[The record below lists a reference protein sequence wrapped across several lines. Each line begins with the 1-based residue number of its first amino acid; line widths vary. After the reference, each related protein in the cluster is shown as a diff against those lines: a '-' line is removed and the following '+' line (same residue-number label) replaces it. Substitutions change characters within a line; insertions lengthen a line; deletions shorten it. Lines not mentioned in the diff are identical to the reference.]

1 MSRETGE
8 ISPKAAGGASG
19 KCAKQQ
25 AFASKRDVILGRLAQ
40 GQSVVA
46 AALAL
51 EFEVSE
57 DAICRDLRALA
68 AEGRCRRVYG
78 GALPL
83 SKATAPMAAR
93 MEEARDRKQ
102 ALARRAASVVKPGQF
117 VFLDSG
123 STNLALV
130 SCLPEDFE
138 LTIATNSIDIA
149 AALRRSDL
157 RLIMVGGAV
166 NYGVS
171 GCVDAPATLSLMQV
185 NIDLGVLGAC
195 AVSFATGLSAY
206 DFSDAAFKRAL
217 LAASRKHLV
226 SGISRVPHSKPTW
239 ACDSAAPPPT
249 ERKRAPPGGGWDSR
263 GGGPRTAGT
272 SRRARG

>member
-1 MSRETGE
+1 MILE
-8 ISPKAAGGASG
+8 SPLAR
-19 KCAKQQ
+19 
-25 AFASKRDVILGRLAQ
+25 RDVILERLAQ

-57 DAICRDLRALA
+57 DAIRRDLRALA

-83 SKATAPMAAR
+83 SKAASPMAAR

-102 ALARRAASVVKPGQF
+102 ALARKAASLLKPGQF

-149 AALRRSDL
+149 AAALGRSDL
-157 RLIMVGGAV
+157 RLIMIGGAV
-166 NYGVS
+166 DHGVG
-171 GCVDAPATLSLMQV
+171 GCVDAPATLSLMQM
-185 NIDLGVLGAC
+185 NIDLGVIGAC
-195 AVSFATGLSAY
+195 AVSSSNGVAAY

-217 LAASRKHLV
+217 MAASRTCVVLATSDKF
-226 SGISRVPHSKPTW
+226 
-239 ACDSAAPPPT
+239 A
-249 ERKRAPPGGGWDSR
+249 ERAPHRIAELKDIDTFVVEHDAVTDELDR
-263 GGGPRTAGT
+263 LTAAGCEILIAD
-272 SRRARG
+272 RPA

>member
-1 MSRETGE
+1 MSLE
-8 ISPKAAGGASG
+8 SPLAR
-19 KCAKQQ
+19 
-25 AFASKRDVILGRLAQ
+25 RDVILGRLAQ

-46 AALAL
+46 TALAL

-57 DAICRDLRALA
+57 DAIRRDLRALA

-83 SKATAPMAAR
+83 SKAAAPMMVR

-102 ALARRAASVVKPGQF
+102 ALARKAASLVKPGQF

-149 AALRRSDL
+149 AAALRRSDL

-166 NYGVS
+166 DRGVG
-171 GCVDAPATLSLMQV
+171 GCVDTPATLSLMQM
-185 NIDLGVLGAC
+185 NIDLGVIGAC
-195 AVSFATGLSAY
+195 AVSSSTGVGAHDL
-206 DFSDAAFKRAL
+206 SDAAFKRAL
-217 LAASRKHLV
+217 MAASRTCVVLATSDKF
-226 SGISRVPHSKPTW
+226 
-239 ACDSAAPPPT
+239 T
-249 ERKRAPPGGGWDSR
+249 ERAPHRVAELKDID
-263 GGGPRTAGT
+263 TFVVEHDAGT
-272 SRRARG
+272 DELDGLTAAGCEVLIADRPA

>member
-1 MSRETGE
+1 MTLE
-8 ISPKAAGGASG
+8 SPLAR
-19 KCAKQQ
+19 
-25 AFASKRDVILGRLAQ
+25 RDVILGRLAH

-57 DAICRDLRALA
+57 DAIRRDLRALA

-102 ALARRAASVVKPGQF
+102 ALARKAASLVKPGQF

-123 STNLALV
+123 STNLALI
-130 SCLPEDFE
+130 SYLPEDFE

-149 AALRRSDL
+149 AAALRRSDL

-166 NYGVS
+166 NSSVG
-171 GCVDAPATLSLMQV
+171 GCVDAPATLSLMQM
-185 NIDLGVLGAC
+185 NIDLGVLGVC
-195 AVSFATGLSAY
+195 AVSSATGVSAY
-206 DFSDAAFKRAL
+206 DLSDAVFKRAL
-217 LAASRKHLV
+217 LAASRNHLV
-226 SGISRVPHSKPTW
+226 LVTNEKFAARAAHRVAELKDIDTFVVEH
-239 ACDSAAPPPT
+239 DAPPDALD
-249 ERKRAPPGGGWDSR
+249 ELAAAGCALM
-263 GGGPRTAGT
+263 TADRP
-272 SRRARG
+272 S

>member
-1 MSRETGE
+1 MHDVPVPLE
-8 ISPKAAGGASG
+8 SP
-19 KCAKQQ
+19 
-25 AFASKRDVILGRLAQ
+25 FARRDVILGRLAH

-57 DAICRDLRALA
+57 DAIRRDLRALA

-83 SKATAPMAAR
+83 SKAPMAAR
-93 MEEARDRKQ
+93 IEDARDRKQ
-102 ALARRAASVVKPGQF
+102 ALARKAASLVKPGQF

-149 AALRRSDL
+149 AAALRRSDL
-157 RLIMVGGAV
+157 RLIVVGGAV
-166 NYGVS
+166 NYGVG
-171 GCVDAPATLSLMQV
+171 GCVDAPATLSLMQM

-195 AVSFATGLSAY
+195 AVSSATGVGAHDL
-206 DFSDAAFKRAL
+206 SDATFKRAL
-217 LAASRKHLV
+217 LAASKNRIVLATSDKFV
-226 SGISRVPHSKPTW
+226 
-239 ACDSAAPPPT
+239 
-249 ERKRAPPGGGWDSR
+249 ERAPHRVAELKDIDTFVVEHDAATDVR
-263 GGGPRTAGT
+263 DTLVTAGCEVLIADQPACA
-272 SRRARG
+272 SDQDR

>member
-1 MSRETGE
+1 MTLEPPLAR
-8 ISPKAAGGASG
+8 
-19 KCAKQQ
+19 
-25 AFASKRDVILGRLAQ
+25 RDVILGRLAQ

-46 AALAL
+46 AELAL

-57 DAICRDLRALA
+57 DAIRRDLRALA

-83 SKATAPMAAR
+83 SKSTAPMAAR

-102 ALARRAASVVKPGQF
+102 ALAREAASLIKPGEF

-130 SCLPEDFE
+130 SCLPEDYD
-138 LTIATNSIDIA
+138 LTIATNSIDIAA

-166 NYGVS
+166 NSSVG
-171 GCVDAPATLSLMQV
+171 GCVDAPAVLSLMQM

-195 AVSFATGLSAY
+195 AVSSSTGVGAY
-206 DFSDAAFKRAL
+206 DLSDAAFKRAVV
-217 LAASRKHLV
+217 AASRKSLV
-226 SGISRVPHSKPTW
+226 LVTNEKF
-239 ACDSAAPPPT
+239 AA
-249 ERKRAPPGGGWDSR
+249 RAPHRVAELKGIDAFVVEHDAPQDALEELAAAGCSLM
-263 GGGPRTAGT
+263 TAE
-272 SRRARG
+272 RPA

>member
-1 MSRETGE
+1 MHDMPDVHMTLE
-8 ISPKAAGGASG
+8 SPVVR
-19 KCAKQQ
+19 
-25 AFASKRDVILGRLAQ
+25 RDVILGRLAQ

-46 AALAL
+46 ATLAL

-57 DAICRDLRALA
+57 DAIRRDLRALA

-102 ALARRAASVVKPGQF
+102 ALARKAASLVKPGQF

-138 LTIATNSIDIA
+138 LTIATNSIEIAA
-149 AALRRSDL
+149 AALRRPDL
-157 RLIMVGGAV
+157 SLIMVGGAV
-166 NYGVS
+166 NYGVG
-171 GCVDAPATLSLMQV
+171 GCVDALATLSLTNMNV
-185 NIDLGVLGAC
+185 DLGVVGAC
-195 AVSFATGLSAY
+195 AVSPAIGISAY
-206 DFSDAAFKRAL
+206 ELSDATFKRTL
-217 LAASRKHLV
+217 LAASRKRLV
-226 SGISRVPHSKPTW
+226 LATSEKLL
-239 ACDSAAPPPT
+239 A
-249 ERKRAPPGGGWDSR
+249 RAPHRVAELKDIDTFVVEHDADADALNKLTGAGCEVL
-263 GGGPRTAGT
+263 TAD
-272 SRRARG
+272 RPA